1 MTPKELRS
9 VLKEIEQERRSV
21 ELREIFL
28 EKGVKFYD
36 IDGWGYMKNR
46 VKTYVEKN
54 ENQDT

>member
-21 ELREIFL
+21 ELRQIYL

-36 IDGWGYMKNR
+36 AGGWGYMKNR
-46 VKTYVEKN
+46 VKTYVERA
-54 ENQDT
+54 

>member
-36 IDGWGYMKNR
+36 AGGWGYMKNR

-54 ENQDT
+54 ESQDT

>member
-9 VLKEIEQERRSV
+9 VLKEIEYEQRRV

-36 IDGWGYMKNR
+36 IGGWGYIKNG
-46 VKTYVEKN
+46 VKTYVERV
-54 ENQDT
+54 

>member
-21 ELREIFL
+21 ELRQIYL

-36 IDGWGYMKNR
+36 KDGWGYIKNG
-46 VKTYVEKN
+46 VKNYVERA
-54 ENQDT
+54 